1 MANIHTGKIN
11 KIVGKSLA
19 ESMQTMTLSLA
30 ILISLPFK
38 MLFLRCQAGEELFPK
53 DEFGELF
60 CTEDDYVD
68 TWKAMEECVD
78 NGLVR
83 SIGLAN
89 FNIDQ
94 LNRVSDMARIQP
106 SVHQVVYQEL
116 SLH

>member
-1 MANIHTGKIN
+1 MANLHTGKIN
-11 KIVGKSLA
+11 KMVGKSFA
-19 ESMQTMTLSLA
+19 ETMQTLTL
-30 ILISLPFK
+30 K
-38 MLFLRCQAGEELFPK
+38 
-53 DEFGELF
+53 
-60 CTEDDYVD
+60 V
-68 TWKAMEECVD
+68 MEECVD

-94 LNRVSDMARIQP
+94 LNRVSDMASIQP